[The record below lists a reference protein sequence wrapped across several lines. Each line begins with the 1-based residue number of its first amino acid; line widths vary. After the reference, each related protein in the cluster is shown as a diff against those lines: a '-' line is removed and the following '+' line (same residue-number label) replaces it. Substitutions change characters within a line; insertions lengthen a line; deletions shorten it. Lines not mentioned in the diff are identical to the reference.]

1 MICFKLIVREIT
13 ESSAANIFFVKEE
26 EGKKV
31 LETPDLSCGLLAGVT
46 RKNLIAS
53 CKKKGFL
60 CVKKDFSKGL
70 KELPSLFS

>member
-1 MICFKLIVREIT
+1 MICFGVNSEGEIT

-46 RKNLIAS
+46 RKT
-53 CKKKGFL
+53 
-60 CVKKDFSKGL
+60 
-70 KELPSLFS
+70 